1 MSQNKP
7 FARLQNLEDC
17 RTCMMII
24 GFVYSPL
31 VLMIGAAALIGL
43 G

>member
-1 MSQNKP
+1 MNQSKT
-7 FARLQNLEDC
+7 FARLQNQADC
-17 RTCMMII
+17 RACLMII

-31 VLMIGAAALIGL
+31 VLLLGSAAVIGL

>member
-1 MSQNKP
+1 MNQRKP
-7 FARLQNLEDC
+7 FARLQNQADC
-17 RTCMMII
+17 RTCMLII

-31 VLMIGAAALIGL
+31 VLLVGAAAVIGL

>member
-1 MSQNKP
+1 MNQTKP
-7 FARLQNLEDC
+7 FARLQNQADC

-31 VLMIGAAALIGL
+31 VLMLGAAAAIGL
-43 G
+43 S

>member
-1 MSQNKP
+1 MNQYKP
-7 FARLQNLEDC
+7 FAKLKNVTDC
-17 RTCMMII
+17 RACVMIV

-31 VLMIGAAALIGL
+31 VLLLGAAAAIGL

>member
-1 MSQNKP
+1 MNQNTP
-7 FARLQNLEDC
+7 FARLQNQADC
-17 RTCMMII
+17 RICLAII

-31 VLMIGAAALIGL
+31 VLLLGAAVVIGF